1 MSAGLLSQL
10 EAYGEV
16 FASEVDARALE
27 ETMRTDETI
36 IPIDKST
43 HAPARRRRSW
53 RPVAAALGVAA
64 VFVAAIVGVAAL
76 RDGDTV
82 ASPPFTNPGAAVE
95 TLTVAEN
102 TGDWELYR
110 SSLDDEAT
118 VDTGV
123 LIELPE
129 GELRI
134 EAGFFFSYGI
144 GSLTEVQSCETTLAT
159 GGIGCIVTYT
169 DGVGE
174 ALGLE
179 AVDVPRTFRLLDGLF
194 VYAGQWELPEEA
206 PQVLFDF
213 GDHLAQVGLQDELAT
228 YFDDPTQWSQESAY
242 ELGQRLV
249 AEAEAFMAA
258 R

>member
-1 MSAGLLSQL
+1 MSAELLAQL
-10 EAYGEV
+10 EAYGDV
-16 FASEVDARALE
+16 FTAAVDTRALE

-36 IPIDKST
+36 IPLDPTIETST
-43 HAPARRRRSW
+43 SRTAPW
-53 RPVAAALGVAA
+53 QPVAAALGVAA
-64 VFVAAIVGVAAL
+64 IVVAVIIGVAAL

-95 TLTVAEN
+95 TLTFAEN

-118 VDTGV
+118 VDGGV
-123 LIELPE
+123 LIDLPE
-129 GELRI
+129 GERRI

-144 GSLTEVQSCETTLAT
+144 GTRTEVQSCETTLAT
-159 GGIGCIVTYT
+159 GGIGCVVTYT

-194 VYAGQWELPEEA
+194 VYVGQWELPEEA

-213 GDHLAQVGLQDELAT
+213 GDHLAQVGLQDELDM